1 VAAKLLRVQHHVH
14 PAGTPAPN
22 GYSHAVSFSGT
33 TVMVSGQVPL
43 DEAGQLVG
51 AGDALG
57 QARQVFRN
65 MRAVLAAAGAS
76 MADVVKLTIFLTD
89 MGDLGAFREARDEVF
104 SADAPPASSLVR
116 VAGLVNPDFRIEVEA
131 VAVLPVR

>member
-1 VAAKLLRVQHHVH
+1 M
-14 PAGTPAPN
+14 
-22 GYSHAVSFSGT
+22 
-33 TVMVSGQVPL
+33 VMVSGQVPL
-43 DEAGQLVG
+43 DDAGRLVG
-51 AGDALG
+51 AGDALE

-104 SADAPPASSLVR
+104 NADAPPASSLVR
-116 VAGLVNPDFRIEVEA
+116 VAGLVNPEFRVEA
-131 VAVLPVR
+131 EAIAVLPAR